1 MFNIHMEKNA
11 NINNGN
17 TGGHHGRNGKNPS
30 ADGG

>member
-1 MFNIHMEKNA
+1 MWKKNT